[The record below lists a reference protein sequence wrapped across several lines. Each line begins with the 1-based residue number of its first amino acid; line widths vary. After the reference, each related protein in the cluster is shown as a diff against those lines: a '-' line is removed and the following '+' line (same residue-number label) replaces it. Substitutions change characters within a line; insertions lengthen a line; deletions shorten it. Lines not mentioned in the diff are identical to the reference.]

1 MNEPRTWHDGMT
13 LVTHPD
19 GTRCW
24 HRIEAARSA
33 DRPSLREAIL
43 NGIDERIRPVEWPN
57 GMADRVIGAID
68 AALRQ
73 ALEGEEARQRHVPGA
88 IDIFDLVCSCGW
100 RQSKQAD
107 PDEDWWVH
115 VTSEREFAFRPST
128 GSEEGGPTRVE

>member
-1 MNEPRTWHDGMT
+1 MNEAFTDDDLANAEDRM
-13 LVTHPD
+13 
-19 GTRCW
+19 RQA
-24 HRIEAARSA
+24 EAARTA
-33 DRPSLREAIL
+33 DRPSLRDAAQATVAHGKGLHRYGPLHCTFEDHI
-43 NGIDERIRPVEWPN
+43 
-57 GMADRVIGAID
+57 

-73 ALEGEEARQRHVPGA
+73 ALEGENHREARQRHVPGA

-128 GSEEGGPTRVE
+128 GSEEGR